1 VLVDAPIQDVT
12 AGQVFPAEII
22 ATNNGDVAAEG
33 TVVETSLP
41 DGVELVDVV
50 EASTG
55 AARSLSLTTRAAA
68 KCSVMGR
75 VVRCALGTIAPRTS
89 KSVSLTLR
97 AKRAMQGMLFGL
109 RASGANVPLVER
121 KMDPTAERAPCAVA
135 GRGLLTGSNVGE
147 NICGSAGNDR
157 INGGDGD
164 DFITG
169 GAGNDRINGGG
180 GDDMILAG
188 TGADTADGGIGND
201 VITLDG
207 SGTARGGS
215 GQDTFIVAL
224 SAKRTKKPKFKILD
238 AQKGEKVLIRRGR
251 AASNVTFTY
260 NPSRRAVMV
269 GAGLEV
275 GVSS

>member
-1 VLVDAPIQDVT
+1 ML
-12 AGQVFPAEII
+12 F
-22 ATNNGDVAAEG
+22 
-33 TVVETSLP
+33 
-41 DGVELVDVV
+41 
-50 EASTG
+50 
-55 AARSLSLTTRAAA
+55 RSTTRAASN
-68 KCSVMGR
+68 CSVTGR
-75 VVRCALGTIAPRTS
+75 VVRCAMGTIAPRSS

-97 AKRAMQGMLFGL
+97 ASRAMRGMVFGL

-180 GDDMILAG
+180 GNDMILAG

-201 VITLDG
+201 VITLDARILLHPPELAEERLPT
-207 SGTARGGS
+207 TAIR
-215 GQDTFIVAL
+215 
-224 SAKRTKKPKFKILD
+224 PYP
-238 AQKGEKVLIRRGR
+238 AQYITPWKLR
-251 AASNVTFTY
+251 ACSMTL
-260 NPSRRAVMV
+260 PC
-269 GAGLEV
+269 
-275 GVSS
+275 